1 MPCVRRQKTSKVS
14 PDTLP
19 AEFRCAQDADLLDA
33 MGAVGV
39 NRCLASDAE
48 GNFGEA
54 HPSGICGDIIGG
66 PIMPH
71 DSDEGDGCT
80 HCSHSKSSSNGN
92 SGSSKTTSSSGVA
105 QSFKK
110 FLQLT
115 SMMQTELGKSM
126 ARRRRDFMV
135 QYLRHCA
142 QDLLEGGDSAEA
154 VRIEKVLEKCSL
166 DPCSQSTRP

>member
-1 MPCVRRQKTSKVS
+1 MP
-14 PDTLP
+14 PDALP
-19 AEFRCAQDADLLDA
+19 REFRCAQDADLLDA

-48 GNFGEA
+48 GNFGDA
-54 HPSGICGDIIGG
+54 HSSGICGDIISGS
-66 PIMPH
+66 IMPH
-71 DSDEGDGCT
+71 DGDEGDGCT
-80 HCSHSKSSSNGN
+80 HCKHGSSS
-92 SGSSKTTSSSGVA
+92 SSSSSKTSSSGVA

-110 FLQLT
+110 FLHLT

-166 DPCSQSTRP
+166 DPCSHATRP